1 MIFVSGIYIGISAL
15 LLMALSLRVS
25 LMRLKGG
32 VSVGAGEDRRL
43 ANAIRLQA
51 NLTEYAPMAMLL
63 ILALELQGAPDWA
76 LHASGGA
83 FLLGR
88 VLHGVG
94 FSRQPQQI
102 GLRKWGMV
110 VTYSMLAGAGAATIA
125 YALGWIR

>member
-94 FSRQPQQI
+94 FSRQPQQM